1 MLIMSIKTFKNKFKK
16 FEMFEAIFD
25 DAEED
30 KQMRVLVH

>member
-1 MLIMSIKTFKNKFKK
+1 MSIKTFKNKFKK
-16 FEMFEAIFD
+16 FEMFEAIFV